1 MNPNE
6 NELADEAIE
15 GYVKVNNYNYAT
27 AEEFDYLDS
36 YCSPWENT
44 EETTLHVEKNEDPHK
59 E

>member
-44 EETTLHVEKNEDPHK
+44 EETILPVEKNEDSH
-59 E
+59 